1 MAYGLDGNE
10 EQLAIN
16 LSPGSYL
23 DLFTAMVGPFFGKS
37 ENKRYVIRKLISSCS
52 FRNSYTH
59 STK

>member
-23 DLFTAMVGPFFGKS
+23 DLFAAMVGPFFGKS
-37 ENKRYVIRKLISSCS
+37 VNT
-52 FRNSYTH
+52 N
-59 STK
+59 

>member
-37 ENKRYVIRKLISSCS
+37 EI
-52 FRNSYTH
+52 
-59 STK
+59 